1 MTWLGFETF
10 VPIYEGKY
18 SIINLPVSIS
28 GYIFLFNNIGEKK
41 EIATKFFIFIS
52 REKVLGLKIRQSKRC
67 IPQFFNV
74 SWPFFY
80 KWKQKK
86 NEKEMGRK

>member
-1 MTWLGFETF
+1 M
-10 VPIYEGKY
+10 KH
-18 SIINLPVSIS
+18 S
-28 GYIFLFNNIGEKK
+28 FLFTKASILSLIYQYLFREIFFFSTTLERKK